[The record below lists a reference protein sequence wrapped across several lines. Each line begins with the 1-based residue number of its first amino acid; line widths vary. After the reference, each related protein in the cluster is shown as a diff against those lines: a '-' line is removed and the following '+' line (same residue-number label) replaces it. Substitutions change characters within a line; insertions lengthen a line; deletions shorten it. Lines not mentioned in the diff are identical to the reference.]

1 MGLDKR
7 KGEDTTFFLLKQM
20 TSMKTQDKEWGQK
33 CKYEGAP
40 QPDLLGVG
48 QGSAAQQQKETEWAA
63 VAGTRREDEREQ
75 GSWS

>member
-20 TSMKTQDKEWGQK
+20 TRMKTQDKEWGQK

-48 QGSAAQQQKETEWAA
+48 QGSAAKQQETEWAA